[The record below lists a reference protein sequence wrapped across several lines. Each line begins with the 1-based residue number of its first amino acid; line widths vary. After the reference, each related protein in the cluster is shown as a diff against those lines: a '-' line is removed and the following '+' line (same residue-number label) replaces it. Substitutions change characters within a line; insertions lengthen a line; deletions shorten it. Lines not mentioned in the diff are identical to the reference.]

1 MTGNV
6 FKTFYILYKS
16 NAKDVIKDN
25 EAAEKSGKNLE
36 QSLKRQ
42 KEEAAE
48 LGKEF
53 TKIVEGLTS
62 AVTAY
67 VSFGA
72 IKTGIFNAEKFNTA
86 LERTHETTGQNVR
99 DIAVYGAALGQ
110 FGGSAEDFQTTLRSM
125 TQAAAE
131 QGRQLPPLAGF
142 LRQLNREF
150 QGLSLNESSR
160 RAGLLGITDPAML
173 NLLRQ
178 TTQQFDMIIDQQNQ
192 LVGITGKG
200 TAAAQEFD
208 RAWKNVSTAF
218 TGVFSTI
225 GEDVFPGMT
234 GLLNIMAQF
243 GKFMQG
249 DSLFS
254 VSFLGA
260 LGTGLTALSA
270 VIVRALI
277 PSLLGI
283 EVAAAPLLAFLAPL
297 AALLAGVAVTTG
309 VIDYFSKE
317 KGSTATTPK
326 NGGPVNSK
334 ALEFWMNQGYSR
346 DQAAGWAANEQ
357 RESSGN
363 PGARNGNH
371 FGLYQWSSARRAKI
385 LAGVGIDV
393 ATASADDQRRA
404 AAWEAQESGIADKV
418 KAAGSSGAAA
428 SIINQ
433 QFEIPGTG
441 MALARESYIRSIMA
455 AKIAIS
461 GADSSPYSSTGSISN
476 VGGDR
481 NTTVHIDKVEVATHA
496 TDAESISSHIAQG
509 LQSHIQTAI
518 SNSDDGVAM

>member
-1 MTGNV
+1 MSNV

-72 IKTGIFNAEKFNTA
+72 IKTGIFNAQQFNTA

-110 FGGSAEDFQTTLRSM
+110 FGGSAEGFQETLRAM

-142 LRQLNREF
+142 LQKLNREF
-150 QGLSLNESSR
+150 QGLSLNESAR
-160 RAGLLGITDPAML
+160 RGGLLGITDPAML

-178 TTQQFDMIIDQQNQ
+178 TTQQFDMMIQQQSQ
-192 LVGITGKG
+192 LVGTTTQG
-200 TAAAQEFD
+200 TAAAKEFD
-208 RAWKNVSTAF
+208 RAWKNVGTAF
-218 TGVFSTI
+218 SGVFSHI
-225 GEDVFPGMT
+225 GETVFPGMT

-254 VSFLGA
+254 ISFLGA

-270 VIVRALI
+270 VVVRSLI
-277 PSLLGI
+277 PALLGI
-283 EVAAAPLLAFLAPL
+283 EVAAAPLLAFLIPL
-297 AALLAGVAVTTG
+297 AALLAGVAVTAG
-309 VIDYFSKE
+309 AIDYFTKD
-317 KGSTATTPK
+317 KTTSTPGK
-326 NGGPVNSK
+326 PGGTSNNK
-334 ALEFWMNQGYSR
+334 ALDFWMSQGYTR
-346 DQAAGWAANEQ
+346 EQAAGWAANEQ

-363 PGARNGNH
+363 PSARNGNH
-371 FGLYQWSSARRAKI
+371 FGLYQWSSDRRAKI
-385 LAGVGIDV
+385 LAGLGIDV
-393 ATASADDQRRA
+393 ATASADEQRRA
-404 AAWEAQESGIADKV
+404 AAWEAQQSGIADRV
-418 KAAGSSGAAA
+418 KASSGSGAAA
-428 SIINQ
+428 SIINT

-441 MALARESYIRSIMA
+441 MALARESYIRSVMA
-455 AKIAIS
+455 AKIAIG

-476 VGGDR
+476 VGGAR
-481 NTTVHIDKVEVATHA
+481 TTTVHIDKVEVATHA
-496 TDAESISSHIAQG
+496 TDADTISSHIAQG
-509 LQSHIQTAI
+509 LQSHLQTAI